1 MTVDPPLFTHRFR
14 PTAVPQRVDV
24 MIPDAADHVGRTLE
38 PAADP
43 NAETTAQSELDLGVV
58 STGSADVDRALR
70 PLDGLAER
78 SVAEHAAI
86 FDEVLGEL
94 TETMTGQRRAPTE
107 PPAN

>member
-1 MTVDPPLFTHRFR
+1 
-14 PTAVPQRVDV
+14 
-24 MIPDAADHVGRTLE
+24 MIPDAADHVGRTVE

-43 NAETTAQSELDLGVV
+43 NTEATAQSELDLGVV

-70 PLDGLAER
+70 TLDGLAER

-94 TETMTGQRRAPTE
+94 TETMTGPEGTRFE
-107 PPAN
+107 PPATN